1 MESLLGEIA
10 AKQFHQRIIEER
22 KSFPKLNK
30 VSFPSFGIS
39 DDGDAYFQQLWRGID
54 SANKYIWV
62 IMYHF
67 DDTRIGQITLNK
79 LTQAALR
86 GVNVCVMHDVLTSEL
101 HQGLAREFKEAGGL
115 EYRLNPMYRIWN
127 IPSRRYFKRDHEK
140 IIIADEK
147 IYLGSG
153 NISVDYARNDWIT
166 QIRSMELTS
175 STI

>member
-1 MESLLGEIA
+1 M
-10 AKQFHQRIIEER
+10 
-22 KSFPKLNK
+22 
-30 VSFPSFGIS
+30 S
-39 DDGDAYFQQLWRGID
+39 DDGDMYFQQLWKGID

-86 GVNVCVMHDVLTSEL
+86 GVNVCVMHDVITSEL
-101 HQGLAREFKEAGGL
+101 HQGLAREFREAGGL

-147 IYLGSG
+147 IYLGSA
-153 NISVDYARNDWIT
+153 NISVDYAR
-166 QIRSMELTS
+166 RLC
-175 STI
+175 